1 MALKA
6 TIYKAELSIS
16 DMDRHYYQAH
26 NITIAR
32 HPSETDERMMVR
44 LLAFALNADE
54 RLEFTK
60 GLCAD
65 DEPELWKKSFSD
77 EIELWIDF
85 GQPDEK
91 RIRKACGRAQLVTL
105 YCYNHRSAEV
115 WWQQNEH
122 KLQRYKNLRIVKL
135 GEGITEQLAPLAE
148 RTMQLQ
154 FSIQDGECWINS
166 GDTNIQVEMT
176 TWKESLK

>member
-16 DMDRHYYQAH
+16 DMDRHYYH
-26 NITIAR
+26 NHHLTIAQ
-32 HPSETDERMMVR
+32 HPSENDERMMVR

-65 DEPELWKKSFSD
+65 DEPEIWKKNFSD

-91 RIRKACGRAQLVTL
+91 RIRKACGRAQQVII

-122 KLQRYKNLRIVKL
+122 KLQRYANLKIVKL
-135 GEGITEQLAPLAE
+135 GEEASEQLASLAE

-154 FSIQDGECWINS
+154 CSIQDGECWIS
-166 GDTNIQVEMT
+166 TDTANIQVELK
-176 TWKESLK
+176 TWKEAK